1 MKVNELRQL
10 YKEKRKEIR
19 KKLVEFRRNL
29 EAPEKRIFYELIFCL
44 LTPQSNAEV
53 CDKVAKELEEKDLI
67 FKLDNPRLKE
77 LLERKLKKRGIRFWR
92 RKVENILRAKQ
103 IFLKDERLRIKGYLK
118 SFANAF
124 ELRDS
129 LVRDVRGIGFKEA
142 SHFIRNVG
150 FDYEH
155 QLAILDRHILKS
167 LQELRVI
174 EEVPRSLSKRKYLE
188 IEEAMRKLAK
198 EVGIGMYE
206 LDMLL
211 WCLKTGKILR

>member
-1 MKVNELRQL
+1 MKVNELRRL

-77 LLERKLKKRGIRFWR
+77 LLERKLKRKGIRFWR

-103 IFLKDERLRIKGYLK
+103 IFLKDERLRIKEYLK

-155 QLAILDRHILKS
+155 QLAILDRHILRS

-174 EEVPRSLSKRKYLE
+174 KEVPRSLSKCKYLE

-211 WCLKTGKILR
+211 WYLKTGKILR